1 VKNTDRH
8 SHHSQAVNRF
18 GEELL
23 SFRSPKVRPWAAFY
37 FSDCQSSEENPMR
50 LSPSVFHSTS
60 LLATSA
66 ALLGAAALPGTALA
80 AEKSE
85 SPDAAAP
92 VIVGVSS
99 SAGLGML
106 QQAASEAVDETPG
119 GQLIVTGTRRA
130 GRTVADSPVPIDV
143 ISSDQLRQSGF
154 TETARLLRDL
164 VPSLNFPQP
173 SITDGTDVIR
183 PATLRGLGPDQTLVL
198 INGKRRHVAALLNIN
213 GSVGRGSSA
222 VDLNQIPAS
231 SIGRVEVLRDGAAAQ
246 YGSDAIAGVINFQLN
261 NAREGGRF
269 WVNYGGFNTR
279 IAGVNEVT
287 GVNATAGQVPTL
299 TPDGV
304 LQLNDTGRGL
314 RVNDGEVFA
323 VSGNIGLPLGPE
335 GFINITAEYRDR
347 GDTNRTGYD
356 PRRNYSQSGPLDPR
370 ELTFDRRN
378 HRYGDARTEDL
389 NLVVNVGTPVSD
401 SVDFYAFGTFGTRS
415 GESAG
420 FYRRAADNR
429 NVVAIYPDGFLPLI
443 SSDTTDFAIVGGF
456 DGELNGWNW
465 DLSMSYGSNKV
476 DFRVI
481 DSVNASLGAASQ
493 TEFDAGTLDYSQ
505 LMANLD
511 ISRDLEISGIER
523 TTLSF
528 GAEWRR
534 ERYQLG
540 AGEPNSFAAG
550 PVRVGANNPF
560 ISGAGATAFAAPGS
574 QVFPGFQP
582 TIGGVDVTRP
592 NSRENISAYLE
603 VDTDIT
609 KTWNVQV
616 AGRFEDYSDFGST
629 LNGKIASRLEIVDGF
644 ALRGAISTGFRAPSL
659 QQQFFAA
666 AATNNIGGV
675 LVDAVTLPVNN
686 PVAIALGASPLKAET
701 SFSWSGGAVFNAVRG
716 LNVTFDYYQIDID
729 DRIVLTD
736 NLTASRDAAGNPSGT
751 GTGRGIAQILNNAGF
766 TSISAARF
774 FFNGIDTRTRGFDVI
789 ATYRTDLGNAG
800 TLGLT
805 AGYNWNDID
814 ITGRRNTPGDLAQV
828 PGINLFGRLE
838 SERIERGQ
846 PRDRINLGVD
856 WEWNWLSATLRTN
869 RFGEVFS
876 PGVAPINDLLL
887 RPRWITDAE
896 IRIRPQ
902 EGWANRFELAFGANN
917 LFDEYPTVNPTGR
930 AIDPATGAQGNLSV
944 NNYFLPFSSFS
955 PFGFNGR
962 FLYGRLS
969 YIF

>member
-1 VKNTDRH
+1 
-8 SHHSQAVNRF
+8 
-18 GEELL
+18 
-23 SFRSPKVRPWAAFY
+23 
-37 FSDCQSSEENPMR
+37 MR
-50 LSPSVFHSTS
+50 LSPSVLHSTS
-60 LLATSA
+60 LIATSTV
-66 ALLGAAALPGTALA
+66 LLGVAALPSEALA
-80 AEKSE
+80 AERTE
-85 SPDAAAP
+85 AAADNAAPVAITAAAAP
-92 VIVGVSS
+92 GIAV
-99 SAGLGML
+99 L
-106 QQAASEAVDETPG
+106 QQSTSEAVDDTPG
-119 GQLIVTGTRRA
+119 NQLIVTGTRA
-130 GRTVADSPVPIDV
+130 VGRTVAESPVPIDV
-143 ISSDQLRQSGF
+143 IGAEQLRQSGF

-198 INGKRRHVAALLNIN
+198 INGKRRHIAALLNIN
-213 GSVGRGSSA
+213 GSVGRGSTA

-269 WVNYGGFNTR
+269 WINYGGFNTR

-287 GVNATAGQVPTL
+287 GVNAVAGQVPTL

-304 LQLNDTGRGL
+304 LQLNTTGRGL
-314 RVNDGEVFA
+314 RVNDGEVLA
-323 VSGNIGLPLGPE
+323 VSGNIGLPIGAE
-335 GFINITAEYRDR
+335 GFLNITAEYRDR

-356 PRRNYSQSGPLDPR
+356 PRRNYSQTGPLDPR
-370 ELTFDRRN
+370 ELTLNRRY
-378 HRYGDARTEDL
+378 HRYGDAATEDV
-389 NLVVNVGTPVSD
+389 NIVVNMGVPLSD
-401 SVDFYAFGTFGTRS
+401 TANFYAFGTFGKRQ

-429 NVVAIYPDGFLPLI
+429 NVVSIYPDGFLPLI
-443 SSDTTDFAIVGGF
+443 NTDSTDFAITGGV
-456 DGELNGWNW
+456 DGDFRGWNW
-465 DLSMSYGSNKV
+465 DLSMSYGSNSV
-476 DFRVI
+476 DFRVTN
-481 DSVNASLGAASQ
+481 SLNASLGAASP
-493 TEFDAGTLDYSQ
+493 TEFDAGRLEYSQ
-505 LMANLD
+505 LMANFD
-511 ISRDLEISGIER
+511 VNRELEISGIER
-523 TTLSF
+523 MTLSF

-534 ERYQLG
+534 ERYRLG
-540 AGEPNSFAAG
+540 AGEPASFAAG

-560 ISGAGATAFAAPGS
+560 ITGAAATAFAAPGS

-582 TIGGVDVTRP
+582 RIGGVDVTRP
-592 NSRENISAYLE
+592 NARENVSAYVEL
-603 VDTDIT
+603 DTDIT
-609 KTWNVQV
+609 SAFNIQV
-616 AGRFEDYSDFGST
+616 AGRFENYSDFGST
-629 LNGKIASRLEIVDGF
+629 VNGKVASRYELVDGF
-644 ALRGAISTGFRAPSL
+644 ALRGAVSTGFRAPSL

-686 PVAIALGASPLKAET
+686 PVAVALGASPLKAET

-736 NLTASRDAAGNPSGT
+736 NLTANRDAAGAPT
-751 GTGRGIAQILNNAGF
+751 GADPGRGIAQILNNAGF
-766 TSISAARF
+766 TGISAARF
-774 FFNGIDTRTRGFDVI
+774 FFNGIDTRTRGFDAI
-789 ATYRTDLGNAG
+789 ATYRTTIGDAG
-800 TLGLT
+800 TVALT
-805 AGYNWNDID
+805 AGYNWNDVD
-814 ITGRRNTPGDLAQV
+814 ITGRRTNPGSLAQV

-838 SERIERGQ
+838 SLRIERGQ
-846 PRDRINLGVD
+846 PRDRINLGAD
-856 WEWNWLSATLRTN
+856 WEWNWLSVTLRTN

-876 PGVAPINDLLL
+876 PGASPIDDLLM

-902 EGWANRFELAFGANN
+902 EGWANRLELAFGANN
-917 LFDEYPTVNPTGR
+917 LFDEYPTANRTGQ
-930 AIDPATGAQGNLSV
+930 AINPATGALGNLSV